1 MNVIVIQARMG
12 STRLPGKVMLDL
24 CGAPLIVRMLER
36 VQRIRTPARIVVAV
50 TTEAADDCLFDV
62 CRARGFEVFRGHP
75 TDLLDRHYQGAR
87 AYGAE
92 VVAKVPSDCPLIDP
106 AIIDAVFERF
116 AQGDCDYAS
125 NLHPPSYPDGNDAE
139 VMSMSALA
147 SAWREAAQ
155 GFEREHTT
163 PFLWEHGERFRLA
176 NVAWDPRPGD
186 APVQDYSMSHRW
198 TLDYPED
205 YEFIRRV
212 YAALYP
218 RNPAF
223 GLEDIL
229 RLLER
234 APDLLAINARYAGVN
249 WYRHHLS
256 ALRTITAAQTRVI
269 G

>member
-1 MNVIVIQARMG
+1 
-12 STRLPGKVMLDL
+12 
-24 CGAPLIVRMLER
+24 
-36 VQRIRTPARIVVAV
+36 
-50 TTEAADDCLFDV
+50 
-62 CRARGFEVFRGHP
+62 
-75 TDLLDRHYQGAR
+75 
-87 AYGAE
+87 
-92 VVAKVPSDCPLIDP
+92 
-106 AIIDAVFERF
+106 
-116 AQGDCDYAS
+116 
-125 NLHPPSYPDGNDAE
+125 SYPDGNDAE

-176 NVAWDPRPGD
+176 NVAWDPRPGG

>member
-36 VQRIRTPARIVVAV
+36 VQRIRTPARVVVAV
-50 TTEAADDCLFDV
+50 TTEAADDGLCDL
-62 CRARGFEVFRGHP
+62 CRAHGSDVFRGHP
-75 TDLLDRHYQGAR
+75 TDLLDRHYQAAR

-106 AIIDAVFERF
+106 PIIDAVFERF

-139 VMSMSALA
+139 VMSMGALA

-163 PFLWEHGERFRLA
+163 PFLWERPERFRLA
-176 NVAWDPRPGD
+176 NVAWDRHPGG
-186 APVQDYSMSHRW
+186 APVRDYSMSHRW

-205 YEFIRRV
+205 YEFIWRV

-218 RNPAF
+218 RIPAF

-234 APDLLAINARYAGVN
+234 APDLPSINARYAGLN
-249 WYRHHLS
+249 WYRHHLG